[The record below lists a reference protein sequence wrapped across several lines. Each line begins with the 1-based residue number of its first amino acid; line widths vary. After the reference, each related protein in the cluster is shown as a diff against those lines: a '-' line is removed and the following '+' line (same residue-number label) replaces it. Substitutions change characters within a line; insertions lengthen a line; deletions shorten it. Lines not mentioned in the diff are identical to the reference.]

1 MTVLSEYQ
9 RGYQMHDRVIRPSTV
24 VVASAPGG

>member
-1 MTVLSEYQ
+1 MTVLAEYQ

-24 VVASAPGG
+24 VVAAPPAN